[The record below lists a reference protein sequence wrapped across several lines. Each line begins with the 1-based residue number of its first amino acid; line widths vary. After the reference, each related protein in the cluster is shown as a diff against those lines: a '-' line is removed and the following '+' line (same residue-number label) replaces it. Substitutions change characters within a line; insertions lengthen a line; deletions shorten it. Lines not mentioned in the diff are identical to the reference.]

1 MTTTAQSVSLP
12 RRINFRIIVFIGV
25 VLGLLG
31 IPIYIWADAALSGG
45 VKQRGDFLDVD
56 LKAISTF
63 EFDQK
68 YGRIEDI
75 PEKWRALDGKKVIMR
90 GEMTPD
96 GFSVQGMNQHF
107 ELVYSV
113 SKCCMSGPIKI
124 QHFVQAQVPQN
135 RLDML
140 HRFANEWEGGAIEVR
155 GTLTVKVTRDEND
168 KITGVYHVLV
178 DDVKPI

>member
-12 RRINFRIIVFIGV
+12 GRINFRIIVFVGV

-45 VKQRGDFLDVD
+45 VKQRGEFLDVD

-68 YGRIEDI
+68 YGRLEDV
-75 PEKWRALDGKKVIMR
+75 PEKWRALDGKKVILR
-90 GEMTPD
+90 GEIAPNS
-96 GFSVQGMNQHF
+96 FVIQGIHPRF

-113 SKCCMSGPIKI
+113 SKCCLSGPIKI
-124 QHFVQAQVPQN
+124 QHFVQAKVPPEHLQVLQ
-135 RLDML
+135 
-140 HRFANEWEGGAIEVR
+140 RFANEYVDGAIEVR
-155 GTLTVKVTRDEND
+155 GTLNVNVTRDEND

-178 DDVKPI
+178 DDIRPL